1 MSTPSPEP
9 SEIRVGDA
17 ERDQVINTLYRALD
31 AGQIDY
37 AELDQRASLARKARF
52 RGDLVPLTAD
62 LVPAETT
69 ETPPTPDHAPVAQS
83 SSEVGQ
89 FVTGES
95 GGNSVSF
102 ALMSGTDLSGDWLV
116 APNHTSIAVMGGN
129 SLDMSWARLS
139 SNNTTVYAMA
149 VMGAVEIQV
158 PEDVRVIAEGLP
170 LMGGFGV
177 SDHESV
183 TVRMSDLPANAP
195 TITVRGFALMGAVTV
210 TRIARNAED

>member
-37 AELDQRASLARKARF
+37 AELDERTALARKARF
-52 RGDLVPLTAD
+52 RGELVPLTAD

-69 ETPPTPDHAPVAQS
+69 QNPPAPNRTPAAQS
-83 SSEVGQ
+83 SSEVGT

-116 APNHTSIAVMGGN
+116 APTHTSIAVMGGN
-129 SLDMSWARLS
+129 SLDLSWARLS
-139 SNNTTVYAMA
+139 SSDTTIYAMA
-149 VMGAVEIQV
+149 CMGAVEIQV

-170 LMGGFGV
+170 IMGGFGI

-183 TVRMSDLPANAP
+183 TVRMSDLPADAP